1 MKELKGDLCVM
12 FEENFSECTLL
23 LVGADCDLLLLGGEY
38 LNRC

>member
-12 FEENFSECTLL
+12 FEDNLSECTLL
-23 LVGADCDLLLLGGEY
+23 LVEADCDLLLLGGEY